1 MYISKKILFILLLIF
16 SFVFW
21 IVQATSSISLLT
33 ESVTDWDIITST
45 YYNNLNW
52 VKTEWWYCRYLW
64 WKLDCTLGQ
73 AYVDYY
79 FSVSEFELQSYN
91 SGCELNKYMHCLS
104 ASNRFCKDKDY
115 VSGFYVERS
124 PAWSYAV
131 VCIY

>member
-21 IVQATSSISLLT
+21 IVQATSSISSLT
-33 ESVTDWDIITST
+33 GTVTDWDIITST

-52 VKTEWWYCRYLW
+52 VKMEWYYCWYLW
-64 WKLDCTLGQ
+64 WKLDCTLSKG
-73 AYVDYY
+73 YIDY
-79 FSVSEFELQSYN
+79 FMVSESTLQGYN
-91 SGCELNKYMHCLS
+91 PSCSLNDYIHCLS
-104 ASNRFCKDKDY
+104 ASNRFCKYEKDY
-115 VSGFYVERS
+115 KTGFFVERS